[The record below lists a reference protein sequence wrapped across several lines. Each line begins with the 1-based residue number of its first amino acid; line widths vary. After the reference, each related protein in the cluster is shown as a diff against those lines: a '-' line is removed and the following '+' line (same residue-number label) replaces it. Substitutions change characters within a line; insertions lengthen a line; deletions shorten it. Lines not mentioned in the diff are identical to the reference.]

1 MLKEPIINNLFPTPI
16 YMTNIDRE
24 FTKKELNFV
33 KDQKNH
39 CTKNDGNIN
48 TIDNYILN
56 RPEFKKIKKFIE
68 DCCQDY
74 LEKII
79 CPKND
84 IKLYVTQSWLNYTEE
99 KQYHHKHEH
108 PNSVVSG
115 VLWLNSDKKNDNIK
129 FFEGKGYKQISPQI
143 DNTKFNIWNSSSWW
157 FAVETGQVALF
168 PSSTTHQVETKK
180 GSNTRVSL
188 AFNTFY
194 KGSVGSNKELTEL
207 IL

>member
-1 MLKEPIINNLFPTPI
+1 MTEPIINNLFPTPI

-39 CTKNDGNIN
+39 CTDNQGNIN

-84 IKLYVTQSWLNYTEE
+84 IKLCLTQSWLNYTEE
-99 KQYHHKHEH
+99 KQFHHKHEH

-115 VLWLNSDKKNDNIK
+115 VLGGLLW
-129 FFEGKGYKQISPQI
+129 KQV
-143 DNTKFNIWNSSSWW
+143 N
-157 FAVETGQVALF
+157 
-168 PSSTTHQVETKK
+168 
-180 GSNTRVSL
+180 
-188 AFNTFY
+188 
-194 KGSVGSNKELTEL
+194 
-207 IL
+207 

>member
-1 MLKEPIINNLFPTPI
+1 MLKAPIINNLFPTPI

-39 CTKNDGNIN
+39 CTKNQGNIN
-48 TIDNYILN
+48 TIDHYILN

-84 IKLYVTQSWLNYTEE
+84 LKLYLTQSWLNYTEE

-129 FFEGKGYKQISPQI
+129 FFDGKGYKQISPEI
-143 DNTKFNIWNSSSWW
+143 DNTKFNICNSSSWW
-157 FAVETGQVALF
+157 FTVETGQVALF

-194 KGSVGSNKELTEL
+194 KGGVGSNKELTEL